1 MADPIEYLLQNILN
15 PKLDATTLIV
25 IILGV
30 ILFVLWTITYFF
42 HNKTLQ
48 AFLFEFHGKL
58 KHFIE
63 NRKTKS
69 AEKGSL

>member
-15 PKLDATTLIV
+15 PKLDATTLMV

-30 ILFVLWTITYFF
+30 ILFILWTITYFF

-48 AFLFEFHGKL
+48 TFLFDIHKKL
-58 KHFIE
+58 KQFIE
-63 NRKTKS
+63 NKKS
-69 AEKGSL
+69 RSV